1 MAIREPLSHDA
12 VAIEYGLADL
22 VVLHRLGIAVRA
34 EKKFSPKRPHPG
46 AREAREACRIKRH
59 QHWRRLRKPKSLL
72 ASLCA

>member
-1 MAIREPLSHDA
+1 
-12 VAIEYGLADL
+12 